1 MSLTALARIKTKEM
15 IHLPN
20 ESELVE
26 VITQA
31 DSPSSVI
38 VAAYH
43 ALDDA
48 IGAVMQRILSRNEQ
62 EVQCIV
68 DPLMGATGPLGNVKV
83 RAGLLLGLGVLSR
96 EVYADLEVFLRLTEY
111 CEDAAKPVS
120 FTDLYVLTELRS
132 IEAVKRTMPIEY
144 DPSMISGLSEVMM
157 KMFIERHNQKV
168 RSTIVL
174 AITDLVSQLSVE
186 VTKPTL

>member
-1 MSLTALARIKTKEM
+1 MSLYALAKRKPQET

-26 VITQA
+26 VIAEA
-31 DSPSSVI
+31 DDPSSVI

-48 IGAVMQRILSRNEQ
+48 IGAVMQRMLSRNEQ
-62 EVQCIV
+62 AVQYIV
-68 DPLMGATGPLGNVKV
+68 DPLMGSAGPLGDIKV
-83 RAGLLLGLGVLSR
+83 RAGLLLGLGVVSR
-96 EVYADLEVFLRLTEY
+96 EVYADLEVFLRLKEY
-111 CEDAAKPVS
+111 CEDASKPVS

-132 IEAVKRTMPIEY
+132 IEAIKRTMPIEY
-144 DPSMISGLSEVMM
+144 DPSMISGLSEMMM

-174 AITDLVSQLSVE
+174 AITDLVSQLSGD
-186 VTKPTL
+186 VTQPI